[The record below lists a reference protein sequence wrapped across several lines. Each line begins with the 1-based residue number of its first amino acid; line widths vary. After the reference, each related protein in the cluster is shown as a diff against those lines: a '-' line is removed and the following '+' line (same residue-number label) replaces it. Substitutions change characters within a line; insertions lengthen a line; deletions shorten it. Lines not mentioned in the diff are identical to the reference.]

1 MPDAHQPPR
10 VELDYVDDI
19 AVVTLDNPPV
29 NSGNQRIRQGI
40 LDALAAIDTQR
51 VRAVVLQGAGK
62 HLMAGADLR
71 ELDQPATAPS
81 LPEVT
86 QALEAFPLPIVAV
99 VRGHTLGGGLEL
111 ALACDAR
118 LATPGASLGLP
129 EVNVGIIPGA
139 GGTQRLPRLVG
150 VDHALTMIVAGKP
163 IDAATAHQW
172 GLVDQML
179 DTTER
184 ADQEVAALDFA
195 RRMPADK
202 RRVSARSVPPFDA
215 DQSARLQAQQVR
227 RQRGLPAAAEAADA
241 VMIAART
248 PFAEGVAHERER
260 FLALRDSEAA
270 HALRYLFFAERANP
284 LAELTA
290 APATLT
296 RVSVIGAGT
305 MGSGIALAALRAG
318 YRVDLIER
326 DAQALAAG
334 VERIEKA
341 QQQLIE
347 RRGTTATPLSE
358 LLSRLACSTQL
369 AGVEQADLVIEAIV
383 EDLEIKRSLFAELSR
398 LTSSDTLLATNTS
411 YLDIDAI
418 AAEVAQPSRVLG
430 LHFFS
435 PADRMPLLEIV
446 ATARTDDT
454 TLVTAHTFAKA
465 LKKTPIVVRNAWGF
479 VGNRIYAAYRRQCEF
494 MLEEGASPTQIDTAL
509 EAFGFAM
516 GPFKVADMSGL
527 DIAWKMRQAT
537 GAADADRRYVG
548 LPDRLCEA
556 GRFGR
561 KTRQG
566 YYRYDDS
573 LQPSEDP
580 EVMSMIDA
588 YRQAQ
593 GIEPRAFSA
602 SEIQQRVVAA
612 LINEALLVIG
622 EGVCRRAEDIDI
634 ALVNGYGFPRWRGGP
649 VFIARQMPVEALA
662 TALDQLARASG
673 RGHVAGDPVVLSTAC
688 SRESSHGPSESAN
701 RSKT

>member
-241 VMIAART
+241 
-248 PFAEGVAHERER
+248 G
-260 FLALRDSEAA
+260 
-270 HALRYLFFAERANP
+270 
-284 LAELTA
+284 
-290 APATLT
+290 
-296 RVSVIGAGT
+296 
-305 MGSGIALAALRAG
+305 
-318 YRVDLIER
+318 
-326 DAQALAAG
+326 
-334 VERIEKA
+334 
-341 QQQLIE
+341 
-347 RRGTTATPLSE
+347 
-358 LLSRLACSTQL
+358 
-369 AGVEQADLVIEAIV
+369 
-383 EDLEIKRSLFAELSR
+383 
-398 LTSSDTLLATNTS
+398 
-411 YLDIDAI
+411 
-418 AAEVAQPSRVLG
+418 
-430 LHFFS
+430 
-435 PADRMPLLEIV
+435 
-446 ATARTDDT
+446 
-454 TLVTAHTFAKA
+454 
-465 LKKTPIVVRNAWGF
+465 
-479 VGNRIYAAYRRQCEF
+479 
-494 MLEEGASPTQIDTAL
+494 
-509 EAFGFAM
+509 
-516 GPFKVADMSGL
+516 
-527 DIAWKMRQAT
+527 
-537 GAADADRRYVG
+537 
-548 LPDRLCEA
+548 
-556 GRFGR
+556 
-561 KTRQG
+561 
-566 YYRYDDS
+566 
-573 LQPSEDP
+573 
-580 EVMSMIDA
+580 
-588 YRQAQ
+588 
-593 GIEPRAFSA
+593 
-602 SEIQQRVVAA
+602 
-612 LINEALLVIG
+612 
-622 EGVCRRAEDIDI
+622 
-634 ALVNGYGFPRWRGGP
+634 
-649 VFIARQMPVEALA
+649 
-662 TALDQLARASG
+662 
-673 RGHVAGDPVVLSTAC
+673 
-688 SRESSHGPSESAN
+688 
-701 RSKT
+701 